1 MYKVPLLRGGLPDE
15 DSNPGCFA
23 DYNKALQFGVT
34 ESTKSSYENHT
45 KEGGRAEDCIRCGKC
60 EAQCPQHLE
69 IRKLLEKVAEA
80 FS

>member
-1 MYKVPLLRGGLPDE
+1 MKIAIPDVF
-15 DSNPGCFA
+15 G

-34 ESTKSSYENHT
+34 ESTKSSYEKHT
-45 KEGGRAEDCIRCGKC
+45 TEGGKVEHCIRCGKC

-69 IRKLLEKVAEA
+69 IRTLLEKVAET